1 MNNRTLS
8 RQNFIFTLQ
17 SKLNNTP
24 RPESLEISNQFHRH
38 MNQLVICSCK
48 SNNYII
54 INNYN

>member
-17 SKLNNTP
+17 VKLNNTP
-24 RPESLEISNQFHRH
+24 RPDSLEISNQFHRY
-38 MNQLVICSCK
+38 MNQLVIYYCK
-48 SNNYII
+48 SNIYII